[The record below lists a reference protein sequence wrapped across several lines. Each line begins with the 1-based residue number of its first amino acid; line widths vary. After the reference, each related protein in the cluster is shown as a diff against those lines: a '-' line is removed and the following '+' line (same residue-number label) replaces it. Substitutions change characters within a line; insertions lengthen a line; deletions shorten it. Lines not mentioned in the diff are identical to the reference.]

1 MTKNLFCSECGSP
14 YDVLEWPRTCKYC
27 GFVQWQSP
35 VPVAAIIQPISDNNR
50 TGVLILRRA
59 IEPQLGE
66 WSLPGG
72 FMENNGESA
81 EQGAMRELYEET
93 NIKLKILPKII
104 SSTASATGRLIIMCE
119 SEEVLQLN
127 ELDIKLC
134 AENSDY
140 RIAWEFEELAFPIH
154 SKAMKEWFDRQ
165 QKLVDNCDDYE
176 SNKKMSFRKQD
187 GTYVFPLKGH

>member
-1 MTKNLFCSECGSP
+1 MTKNLFCSECGTP
-14 YDVLEWPRTCKYC
+14 YEALEWPRTCKNC
-27 GFVQWQSP
+27 GFIHWQSP
-35 VPVAAIIQPISDNNR
+35 VPVAAIIQPITDGVR

-59 IEPQLGE
+59 IQPQLGE

-93 NIKLKILPKII
+93 NIQLILEPWLV

-119 SEEVLQLN
+119 SAEILQLN
-127 ELDIKLC
+127 DIEIKLC

-154 SKAMKEWFDRQ
+154 SKAMKEWFNRQ
-165 QKLVDNCDDYE
+165 
-176 SNKKMSFRKQD
+176 
-187 GTYVFPLKGH
+187 T